1 MVERSPQSRWQT
13 EVKPRNEWYPQWD
26 SNPHWIDFKSIASA
40 DWAMGAYL
48 FRLAKLEE
56 AHLPPRAVTFTSS

>member
-1 MVERSPQSRWQT
+1 VNSFT
-13 EVKPRNEWYPQWD
+13 NNWYPQWD

-48 FRLAKLEE
+48 LRLAKQKGGRDGLPFVLE
-56 AHLPPRAVTFTSS
+56 VITS

>member
-1 MVERSPQSRWQT
+1 MVEHSPQSRCQT
-13 EVKPRNEWYPQWD
+13 EVNASNGWYPQWD

-56 AHLPPRAVTFTSS
+56 AS